1 MTTWNATT
9 IAAGDYSALPTLP
22 GVLVGQEY
30 GFSDPGRP
38 APAGTVWVPIQRDDE
53 AATYESDEDAADAY
67 ARAVGAPPDPDMG
80 QPLAIWGVTRQ
91 EDDPDE
97 PADMFVAVPIGAA
110 AGIAGQTRQAPRES
124 TIVPTIDDRGVVE
137 LPSSSPLAT
146 VCGSC
151 GRGWLDEHTSDAT
164 PAPSGRCPFE
174 YDHPDEDSSI
184 R

>member
-38 APAGTVWVPIQRDDE
+38 APTGTVWVPIQRDDE
-53 AATYESDEDAADAY
+53 AATYEGDEDAANAY
-67 ARAVGAPPDPDMG
+67 ARAVGAPPDPDTG

-97 PADMFVAVPIGAA
+97 PADMFVAVPIGA
-110 AGIAGQTRQAPRES
+110 
-124 TIVPTIDDRGVVE
+124 TIDDRGVVE